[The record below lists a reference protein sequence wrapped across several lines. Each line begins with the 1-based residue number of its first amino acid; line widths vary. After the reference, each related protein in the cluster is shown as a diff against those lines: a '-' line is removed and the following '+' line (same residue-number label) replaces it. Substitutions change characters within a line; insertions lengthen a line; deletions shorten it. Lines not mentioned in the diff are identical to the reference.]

1 MKKPVNHLASDD
13 GNWKNSYCGKKVG
26 NGVIPLSTKSFEQSI
41 NLPPYKNY
49 VVICS
54 KCFSHFLKTR
64 KSNRS
69 NEGVVLTLKMIHHKI
84 SAPLSYFVWL
94 FRRQ

>member
-1 MKKPVNHLASDD
+1 MTKPVIHLVNDE
-13 GNWKNSYCGKKVG
+13 GNWRISYCGKKVG
-26 NGVIPLSTKSFEQSI
+26 NGVIPFSAKSFEQSI

-64 KSNRS
+64 QSKRS
-69 NEGVVLTLKMIHHKI
+69 NDGVFLTLKMIHHKI
-84 SAPLSYFVWL
+84 SAPFTYLMGL